1 MITTGADAPTST
13 PPTRRRN
20 PWRIAL
26 GVVVLAFAAFWVWAL
41 FFASKEAIN
50 KIDDRAWA
58 VRAEAICAEAEL
70 EREALADF
78 RRVDDDDPA
87 MVAER
92 GDLVD
97 ASTDVVVRMLDRVV
111 EVAPA
116 DAKGQSLVPQW
127 ERDYR
132 TYLEDRRRY
141 ADVLRSGDN
150 AAFTE
155 TAADR
160 IPISDKLATFAGDN
174 EMPSC
179 SPPIDL

>member
-1 MITTGADAPTST
+1 MMTSGAVAPTPV
-13 PPTRRRN
+13 PPGRRGS
-20 PWRIAL
+20 PWRIVL
-26 GVVVLAFAAFWVWAL
+26 GAVVLAFAAFWVWAL

-50 KIDDRAWA
+50 KIGDRAWA
-58 VRAEAICAEAEL
+58 ARAETICAEAEF

-78 RRVDDDDPA
+78 RRVDNDDPA

-97 ASTDVVVRMLDRVV
+97 AATDVVVRMLDRVV

-116 DAKGQSLVPQW
+116 DAKGQALVPQW
-127 ERDYR
+127 EQDYR

-141 ADVLRSGDN
+141 ADVLRSGRN

-160 IPISDKLATFAGDN
+160 IPISDKVATFAGDN
-174 EMPSC
+174 DMPSC